1 MLVASD
7 QHTDRDEYIA
17 AMAELTNTFS
27 DLAWVIPMFAPKNPE
42 LARADLQGIQQTRI
56 NNAFDVRHLT
66 WAD

>member
-1 MLVASD
+1 
-7 QHTDRDEYIA
+7 
-17 AMAELTNTFS
+17 MAELTNTFS

-42 LARADLQGIQQTRI
+42 LARADLQGIQETRI